1 MTVYEMI
8 SCFHMMQGARRMN
21 VSSNLTLCLF
31 FSTRA
36 CTSESIEYK
45 VCNRQVKYDSGDQ
58 KK

>member
-1 MTVYEMI
+1 
-8 SCFHMMQGARRMN
+8 MMQGARRMN
-21 VSSNLTLCLF
+21 VSSNLRCVYF